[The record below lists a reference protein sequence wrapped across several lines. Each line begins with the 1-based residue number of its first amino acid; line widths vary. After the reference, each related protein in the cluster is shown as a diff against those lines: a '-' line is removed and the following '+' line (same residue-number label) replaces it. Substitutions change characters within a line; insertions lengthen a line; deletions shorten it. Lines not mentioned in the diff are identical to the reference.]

1 MGLCDGRGMNGSAF
15 HTGTG
20 WTRATVLVRATIACL
35 LLVVPI
41 MFAGAQPNGGADA
54 ATGAARGDW
63 LPLATFCHAST
74 ALPLPARDH
83 DLPGGFFCGGSP
95 DGYQHGSLWL
105 QGGAS
110 AVANAGR
117 TPVLMVHS
125 SRFDRL
131 LVGFRY
137 ADGITRW
144 QEVRSGNFA
153 GHWRLGGQVGFTA
166 PLRDARLTGVVLRF
180 DSLASAPLLRI
191 RLVRA
196 DVADLQSIALASL
209 IGATLMLLVVGAV
222 YNFTLGL
229 ATRRTFPV
237 LQGLWSATMAIWG
250 AIWSQLHLLVL
261 PGMAGTLSSQ
271 VCTLLACAM
280 LMLTALSMIS
290 AIEPADMPRWLRRLG
305 LGLAIVVGV
314 LGVPLGLMRSGPIE
328 LLVNLEGVLAMAMA
342 MVVLVCL
349 GVAWRRGS
357 GAARA
362 FAGAWLMPLLVM
374 SLSGFFDL
382 DHLLWG
388 GGTQMLVLLSA
399 AWQTVWLSLAA
410 THRFTQLRLE
420 RDRALAAQAIAQHQ
434 ARCDPLTGLSNRR
447 GFIER
452 ITPLLATGC
461 ADQGA
466 EYTVA
471 LLLLDIDR
479 FKAIN
484 DAHGHD
490 TGDDVLIAI
499 ARRLQRWDSPN
510 QVIGRMG
517 GEEFA
522 ILVAGMG
529 RFAAF
534 SFAEAVRQALA
545 ENDHG
550 LGTEP
555 ITVSIGMVMGGPGDT
570 FATLYRAA
578 DIALYAAKNQGRNRV
593 VMAHGTVHEP
603 AVPAARAL
611 PEHR

>member
-1 MGLCDGRGMNGSAF
+1 
-15 HTGTG
+15 
-20 WTRATVLVRATIACL
+20 L
-35 LLVVPI
+35 L
-41 MFAGAQPNGGADA
+41 GGA
-54 ATGAARGDW
+54 G
-63 LPLATFCHAST
+63 
-74 ALPLPARDH
+74 
-83 DLPGGFFCGGSP
+83 
-95 DGYQHGSLWL
+95 
-105 QGGAS
+105 

-137 ADGITRW
+137 DDGATRW

-153 GHWRLGGQVGFTA
+153 GHWRLGGQIGFTA
-166 PLRDARLTGVVLRF
+166 PARDARLSGLVLRF
-180 DSLASAPLLRI
+180 DRLASAPLLRI

-196 DVADLQSIALASL
+196 DVANVQSIALASL
-209 IGATLMLLVVGAV
+209 VGATLMLLVMGAV

-229 ATRRTFPV
+229 ATRRPFPV
-237 LQGLWSATMAIWG
+237 LQGLLSATMAIWG
-250 AIWSQLHLLVL
+250 TIWSQLHLLVL
-261 PGMAGTLSSQ
+261 PGMAGTVSSQ

-290 AIEPADMPRWLRRLG
+290 AIDPGDIPRWLRRLG
-305 LGLAIVVGV
+305 SGLAIAVGV
-314 LGVPLGLMRSGPIE
+314 LGVPLGLMRSGAIE
-328 LLVNLEGVLAMAMA
+328 LLVNVEGVLAMAMVL
-342 MVVLVCL
+342 VVLVCL

-382 DHLLWG
+382 DHVLWG

-410 THRFTQLRLE
+410 TRRFTQMRIE
-420 RDRALAAQAIAQHQ
+420 RDRALAAEAIAQQQ

-452 ITPLLATGC
+452 IAPLLATAG
-461 ADQGA
+461 ADRGA
-466 EYTVA
+466 DGTEHTVA

-499 ARRLQRWDSPN
+499 ARRLQRWDSPM

-550 LGTEP
+550 LGGEP
-555 ITVSIGMVMGGPGDT
+555 VTVSIGMVMGGPGDT

-578 DIALYAAKNQGRNRV
+578 DTALYAAKHQGRNRV
-593 VMAHGTVHEP
+593 VMAHGNTREP
-603 AVPAARAL
+603 DTALPRAV